1 MAIGLSPPTIPHSS
15 DACLTGED
23 LQKINKLCQVKI
35 FQPTVHFSYSGVFYG
50 NGIHE
55 NTGNKKV
62 VRKQIKPWSLVR
74 REGTD
79 HTFQARGVQCTAFQ
93 LLQNTYLWKYL
104 DFTLIVFVGQCNV
117 QQRWLRPVTEHESG
131 RMCRASKIQRLSVFL
146 TIRSQ
151 TESKVWSEIKSTNS
165 WHRNVRKNTSNSKC
179 STQYLPIII
188 TKATKSWWRQEVGKG
203 SFNVSNC
210 CCRAQSSAA
219 STTRS
224 QEGLVS
230 HVLREYNFLI
240 DKNLFGPQWFLLG
253 PWLKPSGPQK
263 ECWSVFNPQIHK
275 QHQWHYRTRGAP
287 KPIYIG
293 IGVSSIGGGAG

>member
-1 MAIGLSPPTIPHSS
+1 MFAKTH
-15 DACLTGED
+15 
-23 LQKINKLCQVKI
+23 Q
-35 FQPTVHFSYSGVFYG
+35 
-50 NGIHE
+50 
-55 NTGNKKV
+55 
-62 VRKQIKPWSLVR
+62 
-74 REGTD
+74 
-79 HTFQARGVQCTAFQ
+79 TA
-93 LLQNTYLWKYL
+93 
-104 DFTLIVFVGQCNV
+104 NV
-117 QQRWLRPVTEHESG
+117 QHNIYPSSLFTHQIQRLSVFELPIKLKTFELPIKFNIYPSNSSSIFTHQ
-131 RMCRASKIQRLSVFL
+131 IQRLSVFL

-188 TKATKSWWRQEVGKG
+188 TQATKSWWRQEVGKS

-240 DKNLFGPQWFLLG
+240 DKNLFGPQWFLMG